1 MNRYIELV
9 AARHGVSPEEV
20 RAEIQKAIDLAW
32 NDPFRR
38 SVIQHITGKL
48 TKPAPDDLILAL
60 ATITILQS

>member
-32 NDPFRR
+32 ENP
-38 SVIQHITGKL
+38 TGHL
-48 TKPAPDDLILAL
+48 SKPTPDDLILTLAAL
-60 ATITILQS
+60 TLL